1 MGNLPVP
8 LNEEGRLNAL
18 KGYNILDTL
27 SEEEFDRLTEL
38 ASVIC
43 NVPIALVSLIDEER
57 QWFKSRVGLDD
68 SETPRSI
75 SFCQYAVAD
84 GEVFQVEDTHADER
98 FVNNPLVTGP
108 PNMRFYTGQPLID
121 PDGFALGTL
130 CVIDRTPRKL
140 GDKQLRALEILAK
153 EVVVQIVNKKEKNEL
168 KNYQRLFRLTN
179 DLVCVTS
186 TDGIFKEVNPSFTNT
201 LGWDEQELLGK
212 SFFSFLHPEDAKASG
227 SEMGKLIDSNRP
239 LSTISRF
246 KGKDNSYRILQW
258 SATKDTISGDIYATA
273 HDISKI
279 READKKLRLSE
290 ERWKFA
296 LENSGDGLW
305 DWNATSN
312 KVYFSDKWKS
322 QIGYAP
328 DEIADSFA
336 EWEIRVHPEDLQG
349 CLEELNKHFSGV
361 TELYSKEFRM
371 RCKDGNYIWILT
383 RGKVIEW
390 DSEKKPLRVIGTHTD
405 LTERKLAEALIV
417 KAKEQA
423 EAANIA
429 KSDFLA
435 NMSHEIRTPLNG
447 VIGFTDLLLRTKL
460 DATQTQYMSAV
471 YQSAN
476 SLLDIINDILDFSK
490 IEAGKLDL
498 DIERS
503 DLLEIGNQ
511 VADVVTYQAHQK
523 NLEVLLNIAPDVPRF
538 IWADSIRLRQVLVNL
553 LGNAVKFTKEGEI
566 ELKVQVLPNIEESL
580 EETRFH
586 FSVRDTG
593 IGILPRNMQKI
604 FDAFSQEDAST
615 TRKYGGTGLGLTI
628 SNKLLALMN
637 SKLEVISEVGKG
649 STFFFDVSFKT
660 MRGEAVVW
668 DNLDDIKKILIVDDN
683 TNNRI
688 ILKDMLAMKDI
699 FSDEAESGAIALDKI
714 KSEIKYDVV
723 LMDYH
728 MPVMNGIDTIRKIRQ
743 NINLDTAQQPIILL
757 YSSSD
762 DESINTAC
770 KELEVQQRL
779 VKPIK
784 IKQLFDSL
792 SRISKENFGPEN
804 FILKQ
809 ENSFDWLDKVPR
821 NLKVLIAEDNMVNM
835 FLARTIISSLL
846 PNAEILEATNGKLA
860 LDLFEKENP
869 NIIFIDVQMP
879 DMNGYEATAAIRSI
893 ETTSRVP
900 IIALTAGI
908 VKGEK
913 EKCISAGMDDYISK
927 PVVKDAIENAIKK
940 WILVDSKDNNMPQPE
955 KVFDINE
962 HIDIVKLKGRV
973 GNKDAIFT
981 QFISLIK
988 TNLQVPTTEMLAEM
1002 KSKLDNEDLAGLKT
1016 VAHKMKGIA
1025 LSACLDELA
1034 FLSKEMESQEEFDKE
1049 TMEGFYES
1057 IEKEVAILRE
1067 IIPTLS

>member
-1 MGNLPVP
+1 MGNLLVP
-8 LNEEGRLNAL
+8 SNEEGRLKAL

-43 NVPIALVSLIDEER
+43 NVPIALVSLIDEDR

-75 SFCQYAVAD
+75 SFCQYAIAD
-84 GEVFQVEDTHADER
+84 GAVFQVEDTHSDER

-140 GDKQLRALEILAK
+140 DDKQLRALEILAK
-153 EVVVQIVNKKEKNEL
+153 EVVAQIVNKKEKNEL
-168 KNYQRLFRLTN
+168 KNYQRLFKLSN
-179 DLVCVTS
+179 DLVCVTN
-186 TDGIFKEVNPSFTNT
+186 TDGIFKEVNPSFSNT

-227 SEMGKLIDSNRP
+227 SEMGKLTDSNRP
-239 LSTISRF
+239 LNTISRF
-246 KGKDNSYRILQW
+246 RAKDNSYRILQW
-258 SATKDTISGDIYATA
+258 STSKDIISGDLYATA

-322 QIGYAP
+322 QIGYEP

-336 EWEIRVHPEDLQG
+336 EWEIRVHPEDLQS
-349 CLEELNKHFSGV
+349 CLEELNKHFSGE

-371 RCKDGNYIWILT
+371 RCKDGSYKWILT

-523 NLEVLLNIAPDVPRF
+523 DLEVLLNIAPDVPRF

-580 EETRFH
+580 EETRFR

-628 SNKLLALMN
+628 SNKLLALMH
-637 SKLEVISEVGKG
+637 SKLEVVSEVGKG

-699 FSDEAESGAIALDKI
+699 TSDEAESGTIALDKI
-714 KSEIKYDVV
+714 KAGTKYDVI

-728 MPVMNGIDTIRKIRQ
+728 MPVMNGIDTIRHIRQ
-743 NINLDTAQQPIILL
+743 DINLDAAQQPIILL

-792 SRISKENFGPEN
+792 SRISKKNYAPEN
-804 FILKQ
+804 FILKK
-809 ENSFDWLDKVPR
+809 ENSYEWLDKVPKK
-821 NLKVLIAEDNMVNM
+821 LKVLIAEDNMVNM

-846 PNAEILEATNGKLA
+846 PDAEILEATNGKLA
-860 LDLFEKENP
+860 LELFEKENP

-940 WILVDSKDNNMPQPE
+940 WILIESRDNNMPQPE
-955 KVFDINE
+955 KAFDISE
-962 HIDIVKLKGRV
+962 HIDIVKLKGRL
-973 GNKDAIFT
+973 GNNEAIFA
-981 QFISLIK
+981 QFVSLIK

-1002 KSKLDNEDLAGLKT
+1002 KVKLDSEDLAGIKT
-1016 VAHKMKGIA
+1016 VAHKMKGTA
-1025 LSACLDELA
+1025 LSACFDELA
-1034 FLSKEMESQEEFDKE
+1034 FLSKEMESQEVFDKE
-1049 TMEGFYES
+1049 IMVRFYES

-1067 IIPTLS
+1067 IVPTLS